1 MSKIAVF
8 ASGNGSNFQSIVE
21 SSKEYDYNVDIL
33 VCNQANAFV
42 IERANSLGIETY
54 IFNHKDYKDRSIYE
68 KEIINY
74 LKVRDVKLIVLA
86 GYMRLLSKTF
96 LDEYEGRIINIH
108 PSMLPDYPGIN
119 SIEDAYN
126 DKASNIGVTIFYVD
140 SGVDTGKI
148 IEQSGFTIVNK
159 SLEKVRQMTHELEHE
174 LYPKTIQ
181 KVLEEQ

>member
-68 KEIINY
+68 KKIINY
-74 LKVRDVKLIVLA
+74 FKVNVAIPN
-86 GYMRLLSKTF
+86 LLSFENTSSIYK
-96 LDEYEGRIINIH
+96 
-108 PSMLPDYPGIN
+108 PG
-119 SIEDAYN
+119 
-126 DKASNIGVTIFYVD
+126 
-140 SGVDTGKI
+140 
-148 IEQSGFTIVNK
+148 
-159 SLEKVRQMTHELEHE
+159 L
-174 LYPKTIQ
+174 
-181 KVLEEQ
+181 